1 MLVLDATG
9 FRIQVKTDEFA
20 YHMEIEQAEAQ
31 GLYKVCYGRGLTNNT
46 YLIPN
51 FMWIDFLEYC
61 KILGV
66 FTWEEIYD
74 FPSYSGE
81 GWFISFQFKGDR
93 ELSFAGRNETPPRWR
108 EFLDYVYNFS
118 NKKSDGIF
126 GDAIK
131 SLSSQVDE
139 DQEILKTQS
148 VQKMKSDFIPDFM
161 EQNPGDYSVKIEDI
175 FTEEELSKKEGNALD
190 RQVAKF
196 SNFIKTG
203 SHTFKN
209 LIMDS
214 FDEDKESEE
223 K

>member
-9 FRIQVKTDEFA
+9 FRLQVKTDEFA

-31 GLYKVCYGRGLTNNT
+31 DLYKVCYGRGLTNNT
-46 YLIPN
+46 YLIPD

-61 KILGV
+61 KMLGV

-81 GWFISFQFKGDR
+81 GWFIAFQFEGGR
-93 ELSFAGRNETPPRWR
+93 ELSFAGRVETPPRWR

-118 NKKSDGIF
+118 NKKSDSIF
-126 GDAIK
+126 SDATK
-131 SLSSQVDE
+131 TLPSQPDD
-139 DQEILKTQS
+139 DQEILKTQN
-148 VQKMKSDFIPDFM
+148 VQKMKSEFIPDFM
-161 EQNPGDYSVKIEDI
+161 EQNPEDYIVRIEDI
-175 FTEEELSKKEGNALD
+175 FTEEELSKKESNALD

-214 FDEDKESEE
+214 FDENKEREE